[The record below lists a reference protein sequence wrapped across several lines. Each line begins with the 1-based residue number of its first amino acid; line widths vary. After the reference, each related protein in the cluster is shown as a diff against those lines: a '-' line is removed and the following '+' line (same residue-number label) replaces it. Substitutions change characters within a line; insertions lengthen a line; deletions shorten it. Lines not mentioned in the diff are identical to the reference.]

1 MLNKTQVQRIYG
13 MGAALGM
20 LDNSNHKDDML
31 HNLVY
36 NITGQDSVKQLTDVD
51 YKKLVAELSQRIKI
65 SQLQAPEKPR
75 SSNKRYNTTA
85 KGMTAGQQRKVW
97 ALMYQLAG
105 CDTTVTV
112 ATKGERLCGIIKK
125 ELHIDATSQRPFEWL
140 GYNDGNKLIEILKAY
155 VKSAERKAIKEM

>member
-20 LDNSNHKDDML
+20 LDNNNHKDDML

-36 NITGQDSVKQLTDVD
+36 NITGQDSVKQLTDSD
-51 YKKLVAELSQRIKI
+51 YKKVVAELAQRIKI
-65 SQLQAPEKPR
+65 SQLQPPEKSR
-75 SSNKRYNTTA
+75 SGNKRYNATA

-105 CDTTVTV
+105 CDTTTTV

-125 ELHIDATSQRPFEWL
+125 ELHIDAIPQRPFEWL
-140 GYNDGNKLIEILKAY
+140 GYNDGNKLIEVLKAY
-155 VKSAERKAIKEM
+155 VKSAERKAIRVI